1 MKFHSFATWFTM
13 TVSLFGA
20 IFYSALYLLQKFGN
34 SNIFEPEEAFRRSPN
49 AIAKVAP
56 VLSISTEAAFKA
68 NKDDII
74 MGALEQNV
82 DGNERNV
89 SANTNAMLLL
99 SEVVEEA
106 SKASRIQQQKSV
118 DEQSQF

>member
-1 MKFHSFATWFTM
+1 M
-13 TVSLFGA
+13 TVSLFGS
-20 IFYSALYLLQKFGN
+20 IFYSSLYLLQKFGN
-34 SNIFEPEEAFRRSPN
+34 SNIFEEERTFKRSPN
-49 AIAKVAP
+49 AIGKIAT
-56 VLSISTEAAFKA
+56 VLPMSTEAAFKA

-74 MGALEQNV
+74 MRAVEQNA

-118 DEQSQF
+118 DEH

>member
-1 MKFHSFATWFTM
+1 M

-34 SNIFEPEEAFRRSPN
+34 SNIFEPEEVFRRSPN

-56 VLSISTEAAFKA
+56 VLPISTEAVFKA